1 MQRYKT
7 ELTSEQKEMLKPV
20 LKKHFHHQ
28 ITPEIRRELFT
39 TSCRGEKPKEMDVE
53 SFCRVCWT
61 GEEIEGEFLRP
72 WRNRV
77 GTELRNEHN
86 FKGTEKNNQDTSFH

>member
-39 TSCRGEKPKEMDVE
+39 TSCRGEKVTEMDVE
-53 SFCRVCWT
+53 SFWRVCLKQGKERGCGSET
-61 GEEIEGEFLRP
+61 IMDSAM
-72 WRNRV
+72 V
-77 GTELRNEHN
+77 
-86 FKGTEKNNQDTSFH
+86 

>member
-39 TSCRGEKPKEMDVE
+39 TSCRGEKVKEMDVE
-53 SFCRVCWT
+53 SFWRVCLKQGKERGCGSET
-61 GEEIEGEFLRP
+61 IMDIAIGLM
-72 WRNRV
+72 
-77 GTELRNEHN
+77 L
-86 FKGTEKNNQDTSFH
+86 